1 MLNIIPRPIHA
12 VLDYAYALK
21 ALAAPKVLGFED
33 NKTATTV
40 CYGVGIAALLSAL
53 TTRHEGGVVKTIPF
67 NTHLKLD
74 LAAAVFSLAAPWL
87 FGFANHDKARNAVV
101 GLALLQGSA
110 ALMSTPDEE

>member
-12 VLDYAYALK
+12 VLDYVYALK
-21 ALAAPKVLGFED
+21 AFAAPKVLGFED
-33 NKTATTV
+33 DKAASAV
-40 CYGVGIAALLSAL
+40 CYGVGIGALLSAL

-87 FGFANHDKARNAVV
+87 FGFANNGKARNAVI
-101 GLALLQGSA
+101 GLALLQGGV
-110 ALMSTPDEE
+110 ALVSTPDEE